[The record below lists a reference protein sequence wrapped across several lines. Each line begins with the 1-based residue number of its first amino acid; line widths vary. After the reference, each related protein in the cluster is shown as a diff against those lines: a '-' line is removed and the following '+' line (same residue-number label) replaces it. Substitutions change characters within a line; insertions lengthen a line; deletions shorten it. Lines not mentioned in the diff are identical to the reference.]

1 MLLND
6 AFKTSWRGI
15 THAKVRSL
23 LTMLGI
29 VIGIASVILLSSL
42 GDSAQ
47 KLIINQIQSIGS
59 NLIFIIPG
67 ATKGSRLSSP
77 ASAQGIIIKTLVKA
91 DIDALK
97 RDPAMQVVAAEV
109 RGQARVVFENND
121 TTVTYE
127 GVPSE
132 FFKVRTFKLA
142 KGSFFGTD
150 EVDSFSRVAIIGSE
164 LAKTL
169 FGSRDPIG
177 KTIRLKNTT
186 LRVTGVL
193 DVMGTGAFGIDQDN
207 LILIPISVAQKQIL
221 GVDYYG
227 VINIQV
233 GDSYDIDYAKGRVTS
248 ILRQS
253 HSITDPDKDDFTVR
267 TQQDAV
273 ALLGNITGILTL
285 FLTAIASIS
294 LIVGGIGIMNIMLVS
309 VTERTREIGLRKAL
323 GATNKDILIQFLF
336 ESIMLTFIG
345 GAMGIMFGSLMVVG
359 TYFLM
364 VNVIHTS
371 WFFSLPIS
379 SIITAVLVSTVTGI
393 AFGIYP
399 ASKAGKK
406 NPIEALRYE

>member
-1 MLLND
+1 MLISD

-67 ATKGSRLSSP
+67 AAKGSRFSSP
-77 ASAQGIIIKTLVKA
+77 ASAQGIVIKTLVKA

-97 RDPAMQVVAAEV
+97 RDPSIQNVAAET

-121 TTVTYE
+121 TTVTFE

-132 FFKVRTFKLA
+132 YFKVRTFKLA
-142 KGSFFGTD
+142 KGSFFNSD
-150 EVDSFSRVAIIGSE
+150 DVDSFNRVAIIGSE

-169 FGSRDPIG
+169 FGQRDPLN

-207 LILIPISVAQKQIL
+207 LVIIPISVAQKQIL
-221 GVDYYG
+221 GIDYYG
-227 VINIQV
+227 DINIQV
-233 GDSYDIDYAKGRVTS
+233 GDAYDVDYAKGRVTS
-248 ILRQS
+248 IMRQS
-253 HSITDPDKDDFTVR
+253 HGITDPDKDDFTIR

-323 GATNKDILIQFLF
+323 GATNKDILTQFLF

-345 GAMGIMFGSLMVVG
+345 GAIGIIFGALMVVG

-364 VNVIHTS
+364 IYVIKTA

-379 SIITAVLVSTVTGI
+379 SIVIAVMVSTVTGI